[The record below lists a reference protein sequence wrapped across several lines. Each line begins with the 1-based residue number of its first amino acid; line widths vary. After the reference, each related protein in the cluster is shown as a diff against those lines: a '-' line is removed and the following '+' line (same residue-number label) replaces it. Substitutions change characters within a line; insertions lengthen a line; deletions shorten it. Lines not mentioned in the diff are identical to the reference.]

1 MQLLLYL
8 SHLHYKFSAPSPSS
22 SPLKSLPPSL
32 ASSPNTTVRLS
43 CPSQVGNDGAISNK
57 TMIPITN
64 GSRIDMN
71 IAKARKMLDMSQGEG
86 NSSSVTDNAPNQVS
100 VTPPSVI
107 SPVLPQIPTTVTI
120 PTMMKQPMPLMPTVP
135 LPQSSLNT
143 SSSTFASTK
152 VNDWKLTKVFFE
164 STI

>member
-1 MQLLLYL
+1 MIPY
-8 SHLHYKFSAPSPSS
+8 FSAPSPSS

-43 CPSQVGNDGAISNK
+43 CPSQVGSDGTISNK
-57 TMIPITN
+57 AIIPIPN
-64 GSRIDMN
+64 GSRVDLN

-86 NSSSVTDNAPNQVS
+86 NSGSITEKAPNQVS
-100 VTPPSVI
+100 VTPPSII
-107 SPVLPQIPTTVTI
+107 SPALPQIPTTVTI

-143 SSSTFASTK
+143 SVSIFTPTK
-152 VNDWKLTKVFFE
+152 VDSQKVK
-164 STI
+164 